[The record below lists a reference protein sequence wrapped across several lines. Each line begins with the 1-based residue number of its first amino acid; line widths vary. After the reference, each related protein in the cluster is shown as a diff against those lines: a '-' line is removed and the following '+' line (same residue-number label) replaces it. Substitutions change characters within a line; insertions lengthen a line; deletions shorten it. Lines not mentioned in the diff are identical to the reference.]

1 MVTVE
6 RETKRNMKMK
16 ELLIDLKYHAIIAVV
31 LASMLAPLYIVA
43 AVLGA

>member
-16 ELLIDLKYHAIIAVV
+16 DLLIDLKYHAIIVVV
-31 LASMLAPLYIVA
+31 LASVLVPLYLIAVA
-43 AVLGA
+43 KGI

>member
-16 ELLIDLKYHAIIAVV
+16 ERMIDLKYHAVILGV
-31 LASMLAPLYIVA
+31 LASVLVPLYLVA
-43 AVLGA
+43 ATLGV